1 MSTAT
6 LTGLR
11 DYLYST
17 LSPANMVWLGTQL
30 TEYGHRQE
38 EIPLKRYTM
47 EEINA
52 MLDVAEADF
61 EAGRFIDDD
70 DAWDDLYEEL
80 ALEKKESTELA
91 EAV

>member
-6 LTGLR
+6 LSGLR

-17 LSPANMVWLGTQL
+17 LSPADMIWLGTQL
-30 TEYGHRQE
+30 TEHARKE
-38 EIPLKRYTM
+38 EHPITPYTM

-52 MLDVAEADF
+52 RLDLAEA
-61 EAGRFIDDD
+61 EIAAGIGTPHEDMMRE
-70 DAWDDLYEEL
+70 WEEEL
-80 ALEKKESTELA
+80 AREEQAEHDFA